1 MISVTAVIL
10 INDNKVLIAQ
20 RKPTDFLANKWE
32 FPGGK
37 IEIGESPEECL
48 KREIK
53 EEFSI
58 NIKVL
63 GYFGENTHKYNNL
76 EIKLI
81 AYKALWSSGEI
92 RLLEHQDYK
101 WVSFDMNPI
110 I

>member
-1 MISVTAVIL
+1 MGIS
-10 INDNKVLIAQ
+10 
-20 RKPTDFLANKWE
+20 RRE
-32 FPGGK
+32 

-101 WVSFDMNPI
+101 WVSLNNIKNYDFAAADIPFVKKLIQEYKNDF
-110 I
+110 